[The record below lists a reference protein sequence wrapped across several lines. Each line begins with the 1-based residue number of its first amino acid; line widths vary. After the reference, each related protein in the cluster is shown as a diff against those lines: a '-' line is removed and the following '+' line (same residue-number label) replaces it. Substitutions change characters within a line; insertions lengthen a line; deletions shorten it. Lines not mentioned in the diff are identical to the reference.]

1 MRSKHYRVEKRKEK
15 IPPFYGIWE
24 KSGRRAPVSG
34 ISASADA
41 PGKLDKSER
50 MVGVCVHGNAE
61 NAKTAG
67 RKNSRSVFPGV
78 RCVRRE
84 AAAASKRISVVLPHD
99 SASKNSCRKTAAAAV
114 RRRGSGCGNL
124 LQRKACRSHLGGYL
138 SFSVDLTPY
147 LKTGENELAVKV
159 RDETDT
165 DWKDRGKQS
174 LTPGGMFYTAQSGI
188 WQSVWMEWVPETY
201 LERIVITP
209 EYDTASVKVRVF
221 LNGPDAGLTKKIT
234 VRESEAPDAKVIC
247 VRETR
252 ENEAEL
258 ILGNFAGWSRNIR
271 ISMGF
276 PLKRE
281 KTASRV
287 ISACANS
294 ALEKMRKESRVFS

>member
-1 MRSKHYRVEKRKEK
+1 
-15 IPPFYGIWE
+15 
-24 KSGRRAPVSG
+24 
-34 ISASADA
+34 
-41 PGKLDKSER
+41 

-84 AAAASKRISVVLPHD
+84 AAAASKRYLWYFRTIQLPKIP
-99 SASKNSCRKTAAAAV
+99 AGKRL
-114 RRRGSGCGNL
+114 L
-124 LQRKACRSHLGGYL
+124 LQFGAVDQDAVIYCNGKRAGGHLGGYL

-209 EYDTASVKVRVF
+209 EYDTASVKY
-221 LNGPDAGLTKKIT
+221 
-234 VRESEAPDAKVIC
+234 
-247 VRETR
+247 
-252 ENEAEL
+252 
-258 ILGNFAGWSRNIR
+258 
-271 ISMGF
+271 GF
-276 PLKRE
+276 SSTDR
-281 KTASRV
+281 
-287 ISACANS
+287 
-294 ALEKMRKESRVFS
+294 MRD